1 MARKTKR
8 IAIIKNK
15 EDKKPKL
22 TMTPIEIRNARKA
35 FLLKEELKNEEL
47 KQKKW
52 EEMKKMAE
60 LKEMSPDEKQVI
72 HNELFEEILNY
83 DEKLFEINEE
93 LIKIERIEKDE
104 KHQEA
109 LDNIIEIRDD
119 DDDEVEIFEII
130 DLED

>member
-1 MARKTKR
+1 MARRTKTV
-8 IAIIKNK
+8 AIIKNK
-15 EDKKPKL
+15 EAKKPKL
-22 TMTPIEIRNARKA
+22 TMTPTEIRNARKA
-35 FLLKEELKNEEL
+35 FLLREELKNEEL

-60 LKEMSPDEKQVI
+60 LTEMSPDEKQVI

-119 DDDEVEIFEII
+119 DDEVEIFEII

>member
-1 MARKTKR
+1 MARRTKTV
-8 IAIIKNK
+8 AIIKNK
-15 EDKKPKL
+15 EAKKPKL

-35 FLLKEELKNEEL
+35 FLLREELKNEEL

-60 LKEMSPDEKQVI
+60 LTEISPDEKQVI
-72 HNELFEEILNY
+72 HNELFEEILSY

-119 DDDEVEIFEII
+119 DDEVEIFEII

>member
-1 MARKTKR
+1 MARKTKTV
-8 IAIIKNK
+8 AIIKNK
-15 EDKKPKL
+15 EAKKPKL
-22 TMTPIEIRNARKA
+22 TMTPLEIRNARKA

-119 DDDEVEIFEII
+119 DDEVEIFEII

>member
-1 MARKTKR
+1 MARRTKTV
-8 IAIIKNK
+8 AIVKNK
-15 EDKKPKL
+15 ETKKPKL

-35 FLLKEELKNEEL
+35 FLLKEELKNEDL

-60 LKEMSPDEKQVI
+60 LTEISPDEKQVI

-109 LDNIIEIRDD
+109 LDNIIEIRDE
-119 DDDEVEIFEII
+119 DDEVEIFEII